1 MRMTRHVDLSTPN
14 DTISQPNNSRK
25 RLGDAT
31 LTALDKVYQNISFE
45 AREKAGGREKQKERE
60 QCCG

>member
-1 MRMTRHVDLSTPN
+1 MRLTRHVELSTPN

-31 LTALDKVYQNISFE
+31 LIARDRVYQNVSFE
-45 AREKAGGREKQKERE
+45 AEEKTQSRER
-60 QCCG
+60 